1 MGAAEKEEHG
11 VFQNLTIWLKKN
23 FDHRQALLYQAPD
36 GNGVTHFC
44 KGF

>member
-1 MGAAEKEEHG
+1 MRAAEKEEHG

-23 FDHRQALLYQAPD
+23 FDHRQALFYQAPD
-36 GNGVTHFC
+36 GNGVTHSC